1 MDIVQIAKANVGNGI
16 ELIAN
21 GVNHGASAKN
31 DGLGGVLGVITACV
45 SVRVNTKSEL
55 VEQMRIAVPGLSKN
69 CAKQLLNLV
78 TGSDPETHLLS
89 KHSDGTYSIIEAQ
102 RLVGQPST
110 AGVQ

>member
-1 MDIVQIAKANVGNGI
+1 MNIVQIAKANVGNGI

-21 GVNHGASAKN
+21 GVNHDASAKN

-45 SVRVNTKSEL
+45 SVGVNTKPEL
-55 VEQMRIAVPGLSKN
+55 AEQMRMAVPGLGKK

-89 KHSDGTYSIIEAQ
+89 KHSDGTYSMIEAQ
-102 RLVGQPST
+102 RLLGQPST

>member
-1 MDIVQIAKANVGNGI
+1 MNIGQIAKANVGNGI

-31 DGLGGVLGVITACV
+31 DGLGGALGVITACV

>member
-1 MDIVQIAKANVGNGI
+1 MNIVQIAKANVGNGI
-16 ELIAN
+16 DLISS
-21 GVNHGASAKN
+21 GVNHDASAKN

-45 SVRVNTKSEL
+45 SVGVNTKPEL
-55 VEQMRIAVPGLSKN
+55 VEKMRMAVPRLSKK

-89 KHSDGTYSIIEAQ
+89 KHSDGTYSFIEAQ